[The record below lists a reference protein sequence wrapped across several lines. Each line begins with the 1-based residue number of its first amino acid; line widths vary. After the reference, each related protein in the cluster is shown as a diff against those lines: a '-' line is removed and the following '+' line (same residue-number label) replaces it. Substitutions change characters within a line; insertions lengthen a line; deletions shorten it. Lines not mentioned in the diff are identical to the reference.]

1 MGGNLLH
8 WPTQILFQR
17 SQQNFEP
24 CGWKTTKNYS
34 VVIFPS
40 IGSAHIKKMENPNT
54 KQMQKMKHLWTSL
67 GKRMP
72 FIPLFYVT
80 TLSLSP
86 LLSLPTL
93 QLHAPFSV
101 LLKWLKL
108 LDAVP
113 WRLGLLLWALL
124 FVASEN
130 ISNNFSFIQLEN
142 ILEGNLNNAQA
153 TSKAFEQ

>member
-1 MGGNLLH
+1 MENNKKLQCCNLSLYRER
-8 WPTQILFQR
+8 T
-17 SQQNFEP
+17 
-24 CGWKTTKNYS
+24 Y
-34 VVIFPS
+34 
-40 IGSAHIKKMENPNT
+40 KKMENPNT

-86 LLSLPTL
+86 LPSLPTL

-113 WRLGLLLWALL
+113 
-124 FVASEN
+124 
-130 ISNNFSFIQLEN
+130 
-142 ILEGNLNNAQA
+142 
-153 TSKAFEQ
+153 